1 MTSKSIACFSAW
13 ALGYAI
19 FSFNSWA
26 STDTGA
32 TAVPAP
38 AAATAV
44 AGQPLLSG
52 ARLAGSARLRFWGF
66 DVYQASLWVRPGF
79 QAPDYARHAFALELD
94 YLRDF
99 TGEAIAGRSIVEMR
113 RIGSFSEAQAEAWQ
127 AALRKALPDVK
138 TGDRIAG
145 LHVPGVGARFLLN
158 GKPFGEV
165 RDAEFSSLFFG
176 IWLSP
181 ATSEPR
187 LRQALLAQAPR

>member
-1 MTSKSIACFSAW
+1 MRSKSIAYFSSLT
-13 ALGYAI
+13 LGYAI
-19 FSFNSWA
+19 FSLNSWA
-26 STDTGA
+26 STGTGVA
-32 TAVPAP
+32 PVPATVAL
-38 AAATAV
+38 AA
-44 AGQPLLSG
+44 QPLLSG

-79 QAPDYARHAFALELD
+79 EPQHYARHAFALELD

-99 TGEAIAGRSIVEMR
+99 TGEAIAGRSIEEMR
-113 RIGSFSEAQAEAWQ
+113 RIGSFSEAQAQSWQ
-127 AALRKALPDVK
+127 AALRNALPDVRQ
-138 TGDRIAG
+138 GDRIAG

-158 GKPFGEV
+158 GKPFSEV